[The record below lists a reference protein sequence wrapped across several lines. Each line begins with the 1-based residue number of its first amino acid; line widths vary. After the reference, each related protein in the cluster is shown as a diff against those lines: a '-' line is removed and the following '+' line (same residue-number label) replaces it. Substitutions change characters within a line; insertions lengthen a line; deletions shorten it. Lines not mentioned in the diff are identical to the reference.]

1 MKRVFALATFALSLM
16 VFATAAAGQGVSPTQ
31 DKASKRNDTRD
42 KLRLLLET
50 AGKRKDVNVVF
61 TQSTKQ
67 PYNFTGTIK
76 DGLTTTD
83 SLEVIVSVTE
93 DETIGFRVYPHYKGQ
108 YINVERAK
116 NPNLLM
122 RQLLNFSD
130 RNFLFWGVDQ
140 TGDSFAGYTFTL
152 ESGFPYEALL
162 VVLRSIK
169 NTDRFVGEIRAYI
182 DGGEE

>member
-1 MKRVFALATFALSLM
+1 MKRFFLLAAFTLSLT
-16 VFATAAAGQGVSPTQ
+16 VFATSAAAQAPSSTT
-31 DKASKRNDTRD
+31 KRTETRD
-42 KLRLLLET
+42 KLRQLLDT
-50 AGKRKDVNVVF
+50 AGKRKDVNVIF

-67 PYNFTGTIK
+67 PYNFVGTMK
-76 DGLTTTD
+76 EGLTTTD
-83 SLEVIVSVTE
+83 ALEVVVSVTE
-93 DETIGFRVYPHYKGQ
+93 DDTIGFRVYPHYKGQ

-140 TGDSFAGYTFTL
+140 AGDSFAGYTFTL
-152 ESGFPYEALL
+152 ESGFPYESLL
-162 VVLRSIK
+162 VVLRSIRS
-169 NTDRFVGEIRAYI
+169 TDRFVSEIRASI